1 MLLQGVAPER
11 NVLLVNGHVFLP
23 EAEPGGS
30 LITIATRASPATSRA
45 APQCYAMVPWSPPLI
60 AVLFWYDSCRY
71 VPAKATRTAGLTGAW
86 ARRTI
91 SFRAAAGG

>member
-1 MLLQGVAPER
+1 
-11 NVLLVNGHVFLP
+11 
-23 EAEPGGS
+23 
-30 LITIATRASPATSRA
+30 
-45 APQCYAMVPWSPPLI
+45 MVPWFPPLI